1 MSHLAGKILRAVL
14 LSAVLTALL
23 AVTALAAELSIAVGA
38 TTGSSLRLRSQ
49 PSTSADTITYLD
61 KGVAVGIIEKLSGW
75 YKVAYEGDVGYV
87 SADYI
92 VVDQDN
98 VFSTYGITNADDVN
112 ARSAPSTSASILF
125 SIKEDY
131 TVSVI
136 GFANGWYKITSNGVT
151 A

>member
-49 PSTSADTITYLD
+49 PSTSADTIAYLD

-75 YKVAYEGDVGYV
+75 YKG
-87 SADYI
+87 
-92 VVDQDN
+92 
-98 VFSTYGITNADDVN
+98 
-112 ARSAPSTSASILF
+112 RL
-125 SIKEDY
+125 
-131 TVSVI
+131 
-136 GFANGWYKITSNGVT
+136 
-151 A
+151 